1 MMHWFCRRFKVVISA
16 VSATTMSS
24 FLAANPQE
32 RSRRPWMTLSGVRL
46 DPDRGSTGLL
56 GGLNGILERGVMGLS
71 AYKYT

>member
-1 MMHWFCRRFKVVISA
+1 
-16 VSATTMSS
+16 
-24 FLAANPQE
+24 
-32 RSRRPWMTLSGVRL
+32 MTLSGVRL